1 MSTTTKIVKR
11 KLREALHQEKSS
23 SFKKRT
29 RRAEDAAMKDMDDKK
44 LSTKLKKAY
53 TKADRAVEDFMDET
67 NLSELDT
74 KAGEAVDYVA
84 DKAKKTGEFIANKS
98 RAVANTGRW
107 IKKHPVKTGLG
118 TAAVAG
124 GAVAMSSDDDDLSS
138 EIKKIKAKDPSE
150 RTAAEKRLLR
160 IMEED

>member
-1 MSTTTKIVKR
+1 MSTTTKIIKG
-11 KLREALHQEKSS
+11 KLREALRQEKSS

-74 KAGEAVDYVA
+74 KAGEAIDYVA

-98 RAVANTGRW
+98 KAVANTGSW

-118 TAAVAG
+118 AAAVAG
-124 GAVAMSSDDDDLSS
+124 GAAAMSDDDDLSS